1 MTSPSAVARLAT
13 DALDATVLREA
24 RCSMEGDTWQNR
36 EWSGE
41 GAVKEGLGKGVG
53 KEGGGTGVG
62 EEGGGEEKG
71 NDALGAPCGRLQG
84 RTTLQRLP
92 KTRV

>member
-41 GAVKEGLGKGVG
+41 GAVKEWSGEGGVKEGLGKGVG

-62 EEGGGEEKG
+62 EEGGGEE
-71 NDALGAPCGRLQG
+71 
-84 RTTLQRLP
+84 
-92 KTRV
+92 